1 MSTTTS
7 VITGEIVKIRAIEK
21 QIYDLLCAGIMHLQ
35 EIADAMDQSYSSV
48 NSTLSRMVLYDIAK
62 RQGGGI
68 YAPVIKNYVTGP
80 DDEVITQRRNSKRGH
95 TNDVNQVGQTPTEIL
110 KFIEKQYKL
119 FTPKNEII
127 SKLKSRGVIINRYM
141 LNQIIYTF
149 GIHTKNPLRN
159 KQSEALLFISP
170 ECISYVRELY
180 VDGVDLEQ
188 ICTELK
194 NLDIEMDIP
203 LLVRLINTHDIQRSN
218 LMREDVKE
226 LMASGMML

>member
-1 MSTTTS
+1 MSSTTS
-7 VITGEIVKIRAIEK
+7 VVTGEIVKIREIEK
-21 QIYDLLCAGIMHLQ
+21 KIYDLLCAGIMHLQ
-35 EIADAMDQSYSSV
+35 DIAVAMNQSYSSV

-62 RQGGGI
+62 RQGGGM

-80 DDEVITQRRNSKRGH
+80 DEEVITQRRNSKHGH
-95 TNDVNQVGQTPTEIL
+95 SNDVNQVGKTPTEIVT
-110 KFIEKQYKL
+110 FIEKEYRKY
-119 FTPKNEII
+119 TSKSEIVA
-127 SKLKSRGVIINRYM
+127 KLKSRGVSINRYM

-149 GIHTKNPLRN
+149 GIEKRNPIRN
-159 KQSEALLFISP
+159 KHSEALLFISP

-180 VDGVDLEQ
+180 VKGVELEQ
-188 ICTELK
+188 ICAELN

-218 LMREDVKE
+218 LNREDVKE